1 MRSHRHDPLR
11 LDVAAF
17 ATDGNALEGDWP
29 GSTLE
34 RLADLQVA
42 PQDLGQADVH
52 WRVQGERRLKAG
64 SEAELWL
71 TLSVQAPVWLICQR
85 CLQPMAVGLA
95 LERRL
100 RFVHGESQAEALD
113 AESDD
118 DVLALPRWLD
128 LRELVEDELL
138 LGLPLVPR
146 HDACPQPL
154 PVPIHLEDD
163 SDEAVGERLL
173 DADGAMDAAGAVSAA
188 SAVIADAA
196 GPPDAETSDTLPDG
210 RPNPFAVLKQL
221 KKREGGS
228 GS

>member
-1 MRSHRHDPLR
+1 MRSPRHDPLR
-11 LDVAAF
+11 LAVAAF
-17 ATDGNALEGDWP
+17 AAEGGALEGDWP
-29 GSTLE
+29 GPTLE

-42 PQDLGQADVH
+42 PQDVGQADVH

-71 TLSVQAPVWLICQR
+71 TLSVQAPVWLTCQR

-95 LERRL
+95 LDRRL
-100 RFVHGESQAEALD
+100 RFVHGESQAQALD

-138 LGLPLVPR
+138 LSLPLVPR
-146 HDACPQPL
+146 HETCPQPL
-154 PVPIHLEDD
+154 PVPIRLEDD
-163 SDEAVGERLL
+163 SDEPLGERMLE
-173 DADGAMDAAGAVSAA
+173 ADDSMGAEGAA
-188 SAVIADAA
+188 SADEARLQEGEA
-196 GPPDAETSDTLPDG
+196 SDTLPDG

-221 KKREGGS
+221 KKRDGGP

>member
-17 ATDGNALEGDWP
+17 AADGNALEGDWP

-34 RLADLQVA
+34 RLASLQVP
-42 PQDLGQADVH
+42 PQDLGHAAVH

-64 SEAELWL
+64 SEAQLWL
-71 TLSVQAPVWLICQR
+71 TLSAQAPVWLTCQR
-85 CLQPMAVGLA
+85 CLQPMAVDLA
-95 LERRL
+95 LDRRL

-146 HDACPQPL
+146 HETCPQPL

-163 SDEAVGERLL
+163 SDEAVGERLH
-173 DADGAMDAAGAVSAA
+173 DADGAADTAAAA
-188 SAVIADAA
+188 SADEA
-196 GPPDAETSDTLPDG
+196 GQLDDDISDTLPDG

-221 KKREGGS
+221 KKREGGA
-228 GS
+228 GT

>member
-1 MRSHRHDPLR
+1 MRSPRHDPLR

-17 ATDGNALEGDWP
+17 AADGGALEGDWP
-29 GSTLE
+29 GPTLE
-34 RLADLQVA
+34 RLADLQLP
-42 PQDLGQADVH
+42 PQDVGQADVH

-71 TLSVQAPVWLICQR
+71 TLLVQAPVWLTCQR

-95 LERRL
+95 LDRRL
-100 RFVHGESQAEALD
+100 RFVHGESQAQALD

-138 LGLPLVPR
+138 LSLPLVPR
-146 HDACPQPL
+146 HETCPQPL
-154 PVPIHLEDD
+154 PVPIRLEDD
-163 SDEAVGERLL
+163 SDEPLGERMR
-173 DADGAMDAAGAVSAA
+173 DADGSINTEDAEIVDEAGLQG
-188 SAVIADAA
+188 D
-196 GPPDAETSDTLPDG
+196 ETSDTLPDG

-221 KKREGGS
+221 KKRDGGP

>member
-1 MRSHRHDPLR
+1 MRSPRHDPLR

-17 ATDGNALEGDWP
+17 AADGGTIEGDWP
-29 GSTLE
+29 GPSLE
-34 RLADLQVA
+34 RLADLQVP
-42 PQDLGQADVH
+42 PQDVGQADVH
-52 WRVQGERRLKAG
+52 WRAQGERRTKAG

-71 TLSVQAPVWLICQR
+71 TLSVQAPVWLTCQR
-85 CLQPMAVGLA
+85 CLQPMAVDLA
-95 LERRL
+95 LDRRL

-146 HDACPQPL
+146 HETCPQPL
-154 PVPIHLEDD
+154 PVPIRLEDD
-163 SDEAVGERLL
+163 EDEPLGERLL
-173 DADGAMDAAGAVSAA
+173 DADGLTGAAGAA
-188 SAVIADAA
+188 IADQATL
-196 GPPDAETSDTLPDG
+196 PDGEVSDTLPDG

-221 KKREGGS
+221 KKRGGAA

>member
-1 MRSHRHDPLR
+1 MRSPRHDPLR
-11 LDVAAF
+11 LAVAAF
-17 ATDGNALEGDWP
+17 AAEGGALEGDWP
-29 GSTLE
+29 GPTLE
-34 RLADLQVA
+34 RLADLQVP
-42 PQDLGQADVH
+42 PQDVGQADVH
-52 WRVQGERRLKAG
+52 WRVQGERRLKSG

-71 TLSVQAPVWLICQR
+71 TLSVQAPVWLTCQR

-95 LERRL
+95 LDRRL

-138 LGLPLVPR
+138 LSLPLVPR
-146 HDACPQPL
+146 HETCPQPL
-154 PVPIHLEDD
+154 PVPIRLEDD
-163 SDEAVGERLL
+163 SDEPLGERMR
-173 DADGAMDAAGAVSAA
+173 DADGSINPQDAEIVDEAGLQG
-188 SAVIADAA
+188 D
-196 GPPDAETSDTLPDG
+196 ETSDTLLDG

-221 KKREGGS
+221 KKRDGGP